1 MSAAA
6 STTASPIEMAP
17 PELAAWRQTGHSHAV
32 LDVREPWEIEICR
45 IDGSLTVPLGALPQS
60 LDQLPQD
67 KPLVVVCH
75 HGMRSM
81 QAVMWLRSQGFQNAV
96 NLRGGIDAWARQ
108 ADPRM
113 ATY

>member
-1 MSAAA
+1 M
-6 STTASPIEMAP
+6 EMAP
-17 PELAAWRQTGHSHAV
+17 PELAAWRQAGTSHAV
-32 LDVREPWEIEICR
+32 LDVREPWETDICC
-45 IDGSLTVPLGALPQS
+45 IDGSLTVPLGTLPQS
-60 LDQLPQD
+60 LEQLPQD

-108 ADPRM
+108 VDPRM